1 MNIENEYKSIIK
13 KSIEIKIKM
22 IHLSS
27 NLNVKYNTIYKKPI
41 LDYSTKQFDLI
52 KYIGNIKIDSCE
64 NIILLRYILRIALS
78 YLKCLYNKFLDMRK
92 VLYTKIRSKYKK
104 RQLLYNLIGMTINL
118 KKINILFTRE
128 FKEINNLIKLCDL
141 EIDLSNNDKSDNE
154 IIRYLNNTI
163 SKILIIDL

>member
-1 MNIENEYKSIIK
+1 
-13 KSIEIKIKM
+13 M
-22 IHLSS
+22 IHLST
-27 NLNVKYNTIYKKPI
+27 NLNVKYDTIYRKPI

-64 NIILLRYILRIALS
+64 NIILLRYILKISLS

-92 VLYTKIRSKYKK
+92 ELYTKIRSKYKK

-118 KKINILFTRE
+118 KKMNILFTRE

-141 EIDLSNNDKSDNE
+141 ELSSTDNSNNE
-154 IIRYLNNTI
+154 ILRYLNNTI
-163 SKILIIDL
+163 AKILVIDL

>member
-1 MNIENEYKSIIK
+1 
-13 KSIEIKIKM
+13 M

-27 NLNVKYNTIYKKPI
+27 NLNVKYDTIFRKPI

-52 KYIGNIKIDSCE
+52 KYISNINIDSYD
-64 NIILLRYILRIALS
+64 NIILLRYILRISLS

-104 RQLLYNLIGMTINL
+104 RKLLYNLIDLTINL
-118 KKINILFTRE
+118 KRINIIFTRE

-141 EIDLSNNDKSDNE
+141 EIDLSNNDKFDNE
-154 IIRYLNNTI
+154 IIGYLNNTI
-163 SKILIIDL
+163 AKILVIDL